1 MNLILG
7 LFCACLLL
15 TATSASAQQ
24 PPGPDPLGQYIF
36 PPELVMQHQQEIGLT
51 EEQKNF
57 IKGELQ
63 RATAR
68 FNELQWQ
75 IQEEMETM
83 VSLIREATV
92 DEQRVLAQLDKI
104 LNVEREIKRTHLTL
118 AIRIKNRLTPEQ
130 QARLQAIKRNPGQ
143 R

>member
-1 MNLILG
+1 MKLILG

-15 TATSASAQQ
+15 TASSASAQQ
-24 PPGPDPLGQYIF
+24 PGPDPLGQYLF
-36 PPELVMQHQQEIGLT
+36 PPDLVMQHQQEIGLT
-51 EEQKNF
+51 EEQKIF
-57 IKGELQ
+57 IKGEVQ

-83 VSLIREATV
+83 VSLVREATV
-92 DEQRVLAQLDKI
+92 DEQRMLAQLDKI
-104 LNVEREIKRTHLTL
+104 LNVEREIKRTHLML
-118 AIRIKNRLTPEQ
+118 VIRIKNRLTPEQ
-130 QARLQAIKRNPGQ
+130 QARLQAIKKNPGQ